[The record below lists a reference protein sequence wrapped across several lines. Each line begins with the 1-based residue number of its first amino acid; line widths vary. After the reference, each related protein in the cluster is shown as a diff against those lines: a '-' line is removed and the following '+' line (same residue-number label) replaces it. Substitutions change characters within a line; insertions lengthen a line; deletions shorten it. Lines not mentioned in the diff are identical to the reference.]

1 MSQPGPDES
10 ALSAGVRWATRVST
24 IGLEFAIP
32 PFIGV
37 FFDKRWHTTPMLTTL
52 GAALGFAVGML
63 HVLRIAREESAKGR
77 KSS

>member
-1 MSQPGPDES
+1 MSQPGSDES
-10 ALSAGVRWATRVST
+10 ALSDGVRWATRVST

-32 PFIGV
+32 PSIGV
-37 FFDKRWHTTPMLTTL
+37 FLDKRWRTTPTLTIV